1 MIEINKP
8 DILAEVTQAFW
19 RYEQALDC
27 NDVAVLNELF
37 WDSPHTLRY
46 GITEN
51 LYGYPMIAAFRS
63 SRSASGL
70 ARQLKNTVI
79 TTYGRDY
86 ATANTEFHRLGSDKI
101 GRMSHTWLRTDAG
114 WRIIAAHVSHMES
127 RQ

>member
-1 MIEINKP
+1 MEINKP
-8 DILAEVTQAFW
+8 DVLAEVTQAFW
-19 RYEQALDC
+19 RYEQALDR

-63 SRSASGL
+63 SRPTSGL

-79 TTYGRDY
+79 TTFGRDY
-86 ATANTEFHRLGSDKI
+86 ATANTEFYRPGSDKI

-114 WRIIAAHVSHMES
+114 WRIVAAHVSHMES
-127 RQ
+127 QQ